1 MVNEKRSLKEKTAK
15 GLLWGGVSNAIQ
27 QLLNLFFG
35 IFLARL
41 LTPADYGM
49 VGMLSIFVLLAS
61 ALQESGFISALAN
74 RQEVKHEEYNAVFW
88 FSTLMGLALYLLLFA
103 CAPLI
108 ADFYGKPEL
117 IPLSRVLFL
126 GFLISSSG
134 TAHNAALFKNLM
146 VRQKAT
152 AQIVGLCVSG
162 SVGITLALHGMAYWG
177 IAIQSVSYIATSTSL
192 FWYFSPWRPSWHID
206 FRPLRGLIGFSS
218 KMLATNMVTHLNNN
232 LFTVLLG
239 RLFSPAE
246 VGHYTQASKW
256 SYMGYS
262 LVTGMVG
269 SVAQPVLAQVA
280 DDADRQRKVFRKML
294 RFTAFVSFPSMLG
307 LALIARELIVLAVT
321 DKWLPCVPILQM
333 LSLWSAFLPIQQLYS
348 HLIVSRQKS
357 NIQLWNTLMLS
368 ILQLLTLWLT
378 HPYGIP
384 VMVMAYVGLNI
395 AYLLVW
401 HSYVHQAIG
410 LRLTEVLRDVLPFA
424 LLAGGVMIVTWYAT
438 RPISSPLPLLL
449 AKILLAATLYA
460 AILWFSRAVV
470 FRESIEFLLSRLQR
484 KA

>member
-1 MVNEKRSLKEKTAK
+1 MSSLKEKTAK

-49 VGMLSIFVLLAS
+49 VGMLSIFVLLAG

-88 FSTLMGLALYLLLFA
+88 FSTLMGIALYLLLFA

-108 ADFYGKPEL
+108 AAFYDKPEL
-117 IPLSRVLFL
+117 TPLSRVLFL

-134 TAHNAALFKNLM
+134 TAHNAALFKDLL

-152 AQIVGLCVSG
+152 AQIVALFVSG
-162 SVGITLALHGMAYWG
+162 CVGITLALQGMAYWG
-177 IAIQSVSYIATSTSL
+177 IAIQSVTYIATCTSL
-192 FWYFSPWRPSWHID
+192 FWYFSPWRPTWHID
-206 FRPLRGLIGFSS
+206 FRPLRGMIGFSS
-218 KMLATNMVTHLNNN
+218 KMLATNMVNHLNNN
-232 LFTVLLG
+232 LFSVLLG
-239 RLFSPAE
+239 RLFTPVE

-269 SVAQPVLAQVA
+269 SVAQPVLAEVA
-280 DDADRQRKVFRKML
+280 GDADRQRKVFRKML

-333 LSLWSAFLPIQQLYS
+333 LCLWSAFLPIQQLYS

-357 NIQLWNTLMLS
+357 NIQLWNTLLLS
-368 ILQLLTLWLT
+368 ILQLFTLWAT
-378 HPYGIP
+378 HSYGIP
-384 VMVMAYVGLNI
+384 VMVMAYVVLNLLF
-395 AYLLVW
+395 LLVW
-401 HSYVHQAIG
+401 HGYAHRLIG
-410 LRLTEVLRDVLPFA
+410 LRLGEVLRDMLPFA
-424 LLAGGVMIVTWYAT
+424 LLAAGVMVVTYYVT
-438 RPISSPLPLLL
+438 RPIASPLLL
-449 AKILLAATLYA
+449 LPAKIGVAAVLYA
-460 AILWFSRAVV
+460 SVLWFSRAVV
-470 FRESIEFLLSRLQR
+470 FRESVEFLLSRIRRRQ
-484 KA
+484 A